1 MNIKPSEARL
11 VSRAVQAAQTTIND
25 GIISLPKTVIAKCT
39 LLNDIAFD
47 LQWTA
52 KWFQLLANDL
62 QQKLN

>member
-47 LQWTA
+47 LQ
-52 KWFQLLANDL
+52 
-62 QQKLN
+62 